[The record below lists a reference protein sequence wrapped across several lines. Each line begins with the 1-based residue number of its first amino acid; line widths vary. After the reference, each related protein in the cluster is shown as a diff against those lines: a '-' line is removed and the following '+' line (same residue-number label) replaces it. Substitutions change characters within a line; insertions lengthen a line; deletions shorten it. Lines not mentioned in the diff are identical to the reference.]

1 MTRAPQQL
9 ARIHHDLLV
18 VGGGVSGACIAW
30 DAALRGLSVA
40 LVEKEDFG
48 HATSA
53 NTLRVIHGGLRYL
66 KSGDLGRFRRSL
78 RERMV
83 FMRIAPHLVRPL
95 PFLIPTYGHLGRGK
109 LLLALAHLVHET
121 ARFDRPADAEGR
133 SGLPRGRVLS
143 RAECLRLFPGL
154 EAPDLTGAVIVFD
167 GHMVSSERLL
177 IAILTSAASAGAQVA
192 NYVEATGFLRR
203 PGRVVGITARDVV
216 SGSTFDLHARV
227 VVNASGPWG
236 ADLLALPDGCPPR
249 PPVAFSKAFNILV
262 ERALAAD
269 HALGVY
275 ARRDHA
281 TGGPPAAV
289 GTGVL
294 FLTPWWGRTLI
305 GTAHVAS
312 PCRPDEVAITDAEA
326 EAFLLEVNRA
336 YPAAALGLADVSVC
350 YAGLLPAVAGDRRR
364 PVRLLTR
371 YGIRD
376 HRRDDGIDGLISV
389 IGVKFTEARLVAQE
403 TVDLVVTKLGRPARG
418 CATDTT
424 TLQGAERPDA
434 VGSLVEDARGKVPEA
449 SADTA
454 RRLVARYGGRA
465 PEVLKCVDAGPP
477 ARPGADRLLVAEVR
491 HAVREE
497 MAVRLADVVLRRA
510 ELGAGRDLSASALTT
525 AQETMAEE
533 LGWDAARRTLE
544 LDHVA
549 RGLAIRRPTR

>member
-1 MTRAPQQL
+1 MTRAPHQL
-9 ARIHHDLLV
+9 TRIHHDLLV
-18 VGGGVSGACIAW
+18 IGGGVYGACIAW

-66 KSGDLGRFRRSL
+66 KSGDVVRFRRSL

-109 LLLALAHLVHET
+109 ALLACAHLVHET
-121 ARFDRPADAEGR
+121 ARFDRPGGEDGM

-143 RAECLRLFPGL
+143 RAECLRLSPGL
-154 EAPDLTGAVIVFD
+154 DARDLTGAVIVFD

-177 IAILTSAASAGAQVA
+177 IAILRSAADAGAQLA
-192 NYVEATGFLRR
+192 NYVEATGFRRR
-203 PGRVVGITARDVV
+203 PGRVTGITARDVL
-216 SGSTFDLHARV
+216 SGSVFDLHARV
-227 VVNASGPWG
+227 VVNASGPWA
-236 ADLLALPDGCPPR
+236 ADLLARPDGPAR
-249 PPVAFSKAFNILV
+249 RPVAFSKAFNLLV
-262 ERALAAD
+262 EPSLTAE

-275 ARRDHA
+275 TRRDHA
-281 TGGPPAAV
+281 TGGPSAGV

-312 PCRPDEVAITDAEA
+312 SCRPDEVGITDAEA

-336 YPAAALGLADVSVC
+336 YPAAALRRDDVSVR
-350 YAGLLPAVAGDRRR
+350 YAGLLPAIAGDRRR

-371 YGIRD
+371 YEIRD

-389 IGVKFTEARLVAQE
+389 IGVKFTESRLVAEE
-403 TVDLVVTKLGRPARG
+403 TVDLVVTKLGRRARP
-418 CATDTT
+418 CATAATA
-424 TLQGAERPDA
+424 LPGAERPDA
-434 VGSLVEDARGKVPEA
+434 IGSLVEDTRWKVPEA
-449 SADTA
+449 SADTV
-454 RRLVARYGGRA
+454 RRLVARYGDSAR
-465 PEVLKCVDAGPP
+465 EVLKCVDAGRP
-477 ARPGADRLLVAEVR
+477 AVPGADRLLVAEVR

-510 ELGAGRDLSASALTT
+510 ELGVGSHFSASALET
-525 AQETMAEE
+525 ARETMAEE
-533 LGWDAARRTLE
+533 LGWDDARRAQEVEHL
-544 LDHVA
+544 A
-549 RGLAIRRPTR
+549 RGLATRRPTS